1 MKCHSYQICVLDVN
15 LSCPTHILFEPSHTA
30 PFDACPT
37 GNSSMGRQTVEV
49 APYSGACRTCPYPSH
64 IFPNFHQRVCTNSLH
79 LPVPMLMP
87 RHHLRALQKWQNT
100 MTSAQSPCEAG
111 LGRVAICKENN
122 KSRCP
127 NDCTGLGTH
136 QHFTITQSC
145 KHLQT
150 MGQHLSIHTNFNNIN
165 YKIST
170 SSFAHLI
177 THPSHISVPSPQLA
191 EFPNSKP
198 NRKREIGQASSIAM
212 DNFPRPWPLQI
223 VVQKAEKWWLNE
235 R

>member
-1 MKCHSYQICVLDVN
+1 MYYHLHPYWQMKCHSYQICVLDVN

-111 LGRVAICKENN
+111 LGRVAIFQAAERLSQHVAAYGTYAKKNN

-127 NDCTGLGTH
+127 D
-136 QHFTITQSC
+136 
-145 KHLQT
+145 
-150 MGQHLSIHTNFNNIN
+150 
-165 YKIST
+165 
-170 SSFAHLI
+170 
-177 THPSHISVPSPQLA
+177 PSHISVPFP
-191 EFPNSKP
+191 EKPWGPPNSKP

-212 DNFPRPWPLQI
+212 DNFPMPWPLGSGPKGQQRLE
-223 VVQKAEKWWLNE
+223 VKVKGGWKTYMQTCNLNFKFPPHIDVA
-235 R
+235 